1 MDAELNEARSRMEQ
15 QADALMRN
23 PLNSSSLSDAPG
35 VVCGVGGTFQKS
47 GGGFLVSGLDACGE
61 EVLQMGDLALA
72 IDDVPLA
79 HLSSVEFRQKIQGPA
94 GTRVSLLIVR
104 QHSSHGA
111 TMPPFDLVVTRRA
124 WMSAP
129 VAALPHQLPPLQAQ
143 QPEADLVR
151 WVNRPDSTI
160 GITPLMISAFR
171 PDDAAILPH
180 HHHQQNAPN
189 SMPAGS
195 ADDYTPSP
203 FAHTG
208 VASHEAHHQAQYDVL
223 AQVGAHQG
231 TPQGTHDD
239 DLVAHQGTYC
249 HAEVPKTVSVET
261 RVSVGTHGLAG
272 RHDQVSLTA
281 SHTVMSSDRPARGAL
296 SLLDKTSSGD
306 ARASMSL
313 LHNSAVPYERHPPAN
328 HHSERADEKSPHAH
342 ATGVTL
348 RPHSPDKHENGEQDH
363 GGVRVDGGG
372 DMTSEARGRTSSQ
385 LLSQAREAVDN
396 RASLTLSVTPD
407 APSMVGGKVSRDT
420 QQPAHVKSW
429 QVSSLPP
436 PLSVGKLVD
445 ALPHQVS
452 CDFYIYVFVLH
463 LCVCVS
469 VCV

>member
-1 MDAELNEARSRMEQ
+1 MQTRVACIACRCRTYTAPHCLTLPHTASHCLTLPHTAPHSTSYVYCLTLYLLACAGAYNKGATRAPARGRREIADIANARAQHLAAQEGARGRCVGCRSFMSLGIGDRVQYTLDPHRIPCSRIYQTFNTLRTRVDAELNEVRSRMEQ
-15 QADALMRN
+15 QDDALMRN
-23 PLNSSSLSDAPG
+23 PLSSSSLSDTPG
-35 VVCGVGGTFQKS
+35 VVCGVGVTFQKS
-47 GGGFLVSGLDACGE
+47 GGGFLVSGLEACGE
-61 EVLQMGDLALA
+61 EVLQMGDLTLA

-79 HLSSVEFRQKIQGPA
+79 HVSSVEFRENIQGPA

-129 VAALPHQLPPLQAQ
+129 VAALPHQLPSPQAQ

-171 PDDAAILPH
+171 PNDAAILPH

-239 DLVAHQGTYC
+239 DLVAHQGTYY

-261 RVSVGTHGLAG
+261 RVSVETHG
-272 RHDQVSLTA
+272 RTA
-281 SHTVMSSDRPARGAL
+281 R
-296 SLLDKTSSGD
+296 
-306 ARASMSL
+306 
-313 LHNSAVPYERHPPAN
+313 
-328 HHSERADEKSPHAH
+328 
-342 ATGVTL
+342 
-348 RPHSPDKHENGEQDH
+348 
-363 GGVRVDGGG
+363 
-372 DMTSEARGRTSSQ
+372 SSQ
-385 LLSQAREAVDN
+385 SHCL
-396 RASLTLSVTPD
+396 
-407 APSMVGGKVSRDT
+407 
-420 QQPAHVKSW
+420 AHC
-429 QVSSLPP
+429 
-436 PLSVGKLVD
+436 
-445 ALPHQVS
+445 HE
-452 CDFYIYVFVLH
+452 
-463 LCVCVS
+463 
-469 VCV
+469 